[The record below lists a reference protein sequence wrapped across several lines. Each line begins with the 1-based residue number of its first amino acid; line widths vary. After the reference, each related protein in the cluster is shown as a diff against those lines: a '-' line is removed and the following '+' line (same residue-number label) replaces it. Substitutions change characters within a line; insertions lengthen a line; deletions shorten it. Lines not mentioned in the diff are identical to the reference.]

1 MEQFDFIVQTPVG
14 IHARPAM
21 LLAKEASRFRSSIQI
36 QNGAMKANAKNMASM
51 LTLRAYQGDKVLF
64 LIEGEDEKEAAK
76 ALQEFCDNNL

>member
-21 LLAKEASRFRSSIQI
+21 LLAKEASRFRSRIQI
-36 QNGAMKANAKNMASM
+36 RNGAMKANAKNMASM

-64 LIEGEDEKEAAK
+64 LIEGEDEQEAAK
-76 ALQEFCDNNL
+76 ALQKFCDHNL

>member
-21 LLAKEASRFRSSIQI
+21 LLAKEASRFRSRIQI
-36 QNGAMKANAKNMASM
+36 RNGAMKANAKNMASM

-64 LIEGEDEKEAAK
+64 LIEGEDEQEAAK
-76 ALQEFCDNNL
+76 ALQKFCDNNL

>member
-21 LLAKEASRFRSSIQI
+21 LLAKEASRFRSRIQI